1 MATLRNLMVRLG
13 IEFDDKGTS
22 RLTRGLDNVAS
33 KVARTSSA
41 LDKMRLPAFAAGMGA
56 AAGGASA
63 FAVSLVPLA
72 ASAAALPVA
81 MAASKAA
88 AGTLKVAM
96 IGVGDAMSAVAEGDS
111 KKLEEAL
118 KKLSP
123 NAREFVRASAGFTK
137 SFEPIRKGVQ
147 DRLFDNLGGQI
158 KGISGNLLPTAT
170 RGMNGLASSMN
181 KGALEAAKFGQS
193 SIAKGALNTVFKA
206 TKGVMDQANGAI
218 QPVLKAVARLVILG
232 APLMQRMA
240 GWAINGAKAGA
251 AFVNSASGAQKLTAW
266 VQRSGDMLRQLLNIG
281 KNLVT
286 GLVNTFAQANTS
298 GTSFLD
304 TIEKLT
310 AKFAA
315 WSKTAAGQQQAA
327 NVFKLLQDV
336 LKQIAQILPLVLG
349 PLGALAKLISTL
361 PPDVQS
367 TVTTM
372 IAFGVI
378 AGSLGGKLAV
388 IASVGVKATSALI
401 QFGAGA
407 VRGAA
412 ALGNNAGAAAR
423 AGAAMRT
430 FGATMLSGI
439 AHTARLTT
447 ALSAQAG
454 AALAAGA
461 ATAKATIAAK
471 ASAAASKIMAA
482 GVWLVNI
489 AMRANPIGI
498 VITAITALIAIIVVA
513 YKKNETFRKIVDAV
527 WNGIKTAIKFAWER
541 VIKPAFEAIRNF
553 IVNTL
558 GPKILWFH
566 NNIVRPTF
574 DKVGKFIG
582 AVVRIVKGHFDF
594 MVKLVTQTIPN
605 AFKNG
610 VAAIGRFWDKVKEI
624 AKKPIAF
631 VVNTVYNNGIARV
644 WNWIADKTGLG
655 RIPLIQGFA
664 RGGILP
670 GYSRKDDQL
679 IMARSGEGILVP
691 EAVKALGAG
700 FIHQTNAAARNG
712 GPRNVAK
719 VLGFAGDPGGLGIPG
734 FQEGGVVGWVK
745 GFFAKAKNFF
755 LDGLIKAIKGVT
767 DPLLR
772 LSQNTIAKNGFGSMI
787 HGAVSRIISAVI
799 DKLKSYETEL
809 GGGGGIGA
817 VRAARSQLGVPY
829 SWGGGGLG
837 GPSYGI
843 QHGANIRGF
852 DCSGLT
858 EYAWGKASG
867 GKSIGGTTYEQ
878 LRRMKRISGP
888 RPGAVGQPHI
898 GHTYIATEKG
908 GLIEAPYTGAR
919 VREVGMR
926 HTPTWLW
933 PAFKFDQGG
942 IMEPGM
948 TGVNLTREPE
958 AVFTKRQFEKL
969 GGGDHF
975 DITFQVAP
983 GTNVRE
989 FEDAVYRA
997 LVNYKKRNRGTK
1009 I

>member
-13 IEFDDKGTS
+13 IEFDDRGTS

-33 KVARTSSA
+33 KVARTSGA
-41 LDKMRLPAFAAGMGA
+41 LDKMRLPAFAAGMAA

-63 FAVSLVPLA
+63 FAVSLVPVA
-72 ASAAALPVA
+72 ASAAALPGAFLATKVA
-81 MAASKAA
+81 TA
-88 AGTLKVAM
+88 TLKVAM

-111 KKLEEAL
+111 KKLNEAL

-123 NAREFVRASAGFTK
+123 NAQQFVRTSAGFTK

-147 DRLFDNLGGQI
+147 DRLFDNLGTQL
-158 KGISGNLLPTAT
+158 KGVAGNLLPTAT
-170 RGMNGLASSMN
+170 RGMNGLASSFN
-181 KGALEAAKFGQS
+181 RSAIEAGKFGQS
-193 SIAKGALNTVFKA
+193 SIAKGALNAVFKS
-206 TKGVMDQANGAI
+206 TTGVMNQANGAI
-218 QPVLKAVARLVILG
+218 QPVLRAVSRLVVLG
-232 APLMQRMA
+232 LPLMQRMA
-240 GWAINGAKAGA
+240 GWAINGIKAGA
-251 AFVNSASGAQKLTAW
+251 AFVNSASGASKLSAW
-266 VQRSGDMLRQLLNIG
+266 VQKSGDLLHRLIG
-281 KNLVT
+281 IAKNLTV
-286 GLVNTFAQANTS
+286 GIVNTFAQANKS
-298 GTSFLD
+298 GGDFLG
-304 TIEKLT
+304 TIEQMT

-315 WSKTAAGQQQAA
+315 WSRTAAGQQQAA
-327 NVFKLLQDV
+327 NTFKLLQDV
-336 LKQIAQILPLVLG
+336 LKQIASVLPLVMG

-361 PPDVQS
+361 PPGVQG
-367 TVTTM
+367 TVTKM

-378 AGSLGGKLAV
+378 AGSLGGKLSAV
-388 IASVGVKATSALI
+388 ASAGFKAASSMI
-401 QFGAGA
+401 QFGSGI
-407 VRGAA
+407 VRGSA
-412 ALGNNAGAAAR
+412 ALGNNATMAAR
-423 AGAAMRT
+423 AGGALRTAATAM
-430 FGATMLSGI
+430 GAGI
-439 AHTARLTT
+439 AASARMVAT
-447 ALSAQAG
+447 LSAQAG
-454 AALAAGA
+454 AWLLN
-461 ATAKATIAAK
+461 TTRTIAYRGAVIV
-471 ASAAASKIMAA
+471 ANVASKAMAA
-482 GVWLVNI
+482 GIWLVNV

-498 VITAITALIAIIVVA
+498 IITLITGLIAIIVLA

-527 WNGIKTAIKFAWER
+527 WKGIKTAISFAINN
-541 VIKPAFEAIRNF
+541 VIKPVIQWLYNF

-558 GPKILWFH
+558 GPKFLWFH
-566 NNIVRPTF
+566 NTIVRPVMTKIGEIVRVVIA
-574 DKVGKFIG
+574 KVKE
-582 AVVRIVKGHFDF
+582 HFMF
-594 MVKLVTQTIPN
+594 MHKLVTQTIPN
-605 AFKNG
+605 AFRTG

-624 AKKPIAF
+624 AKKPISF
-631 VVNTVYNNGIARV
+631 VVNTVYNQGIARV
-644 WNWIADKTGLG
+644 WNWIADKTGLA
-655 RIPLIQGFA
+655 RIPTIQGFA
-664 RGGILP
+664 TGGVLP
-670 GYSRKDDQL
+670 GYSRKDNQL

-691 EAVKALGAG
+691 EAVKALGKG

-712 GPRNVAK
+712 GSRNVAK
-719 VLGFAGDPGGLGIPG
+719 VLGIAGDPGGLGIPG
-734 FQEGGVVGWVK
+734 FQEGGIVGWVK
-745 GFFAKAKNFF
+745 GFFGKAKNFF
-755 LDGLIKAIKGVT
+755 VDGLIKAIKGVT

-787 HGAVSRIISAVI
+787 HGAVSRIITAVL

-843 QHGANIRGF
+843 QQGANIRGF

-888 RPGAVGQPHI
+888 RPGAVGQPHP

-933 PAFKFDQGG
+933 PAFKFDEGG
-942 IMEPGM
+942 VWEPG
-948 TGVNLTREPE
+948 TAGVNMTREPE
-958 AVFTKRQFEKL
+958 AVFTKRQFERL
-969 GGGDHF
+969 SNGDHY
-975 DITFQVAP
+975 TFEFKVAP
-983 GTNVRE
+983 GTNIRD

-1009 I
+1009 V